1 MKPGKYEVAAEAP
14 GFRKTVTEVTLELN
28 DRAVADM
35 VLQVGAASEQL
46 TIKAEAPL
54 LQAES
59 ATVGGIQDERSIQD
73 LPMNTAISTNSSA

>member
-14 GFRKTVTEVTLELN
+14 GFRKTVTEGTLELN